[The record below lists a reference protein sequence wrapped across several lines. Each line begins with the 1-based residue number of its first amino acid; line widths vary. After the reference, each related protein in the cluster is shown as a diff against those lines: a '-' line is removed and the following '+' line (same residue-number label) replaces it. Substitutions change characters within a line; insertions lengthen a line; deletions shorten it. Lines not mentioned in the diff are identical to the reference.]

1 MVDLFFVFKV
11 CALYSQKKKKGLSLN
26 EMFHTIVIHVVC
38 KCCLSPPPPLH
49 THRNFLYTCKPLYA
63 AALYIARLT
72 TTITAL
78 STYCRTVFISL
89 SLPLFAYCH
98 LLWLVCVSSF
108 SVYCWHISAHFFH
121 NCCMSVTFLGLC
133 PFDSHMSMGIDL
145 CTYICTFFP
154 WLLQVC

>member
-1 MVDLFFVFKV
+1 MCPVFTE
-11 CALYSQKKKKGLSLN
+11 KKEGAVTQWNVSYHRNTCSVQVLPL
-26 EMFHTIVIHVVC
+26 
-38 KCCLSPPPPLH
+38 PPPLH